1 MCSPSQARCEERRN
15 DADAARP
22 PRRPPR
28 APLRGGAGRRRRQAS
43 GLGLHRLQGPPLPR
57 SDGGARQ
64 DYGRRRVASAV
75 SFGETGDRGTACR
88 DSRDKLVAPSWR
100 TFEAYLVDAASIPA
114 PLRPS
119 DALAELIAAHAAW
132 KSRFATECTATP
144 AGLDHVES
152 SPALTMFPI
161 VHDGDDT
168 LGLGDMKGLLAL
180 Y

>member
-1 MCSPSQARCEERRN
+1 M
-15 DADAARP
+15 
-22 PRRPPR
+22 PR
-28 APLRGGAGRRRRQAS
+28 ALPVALLALLFVAEPAAAAGKLPDSGFIVFKDLRSHAVTEVRDRTTGGV
-43 GLGLHRLQGPPLPR
+43 
-57 SDGGARQ
+57 
-64 DYGRRRVASAV
+64 VASAA